1 MVNYTFSLSCYVF
14 IKSVAKI
21 MALNPENGTSLME
34 MKGNRLKL
42 CFKAKY
48 LLKTLIITIILLH
61 FMQET
66 LCLHIKNKWVYYY
79 TPTLCVYY
87 DHYTHTPTVNDR
99 TETCYNIRHHDDP
112 HDSCNPPII
121 PRNDTLYSHHEDDT
135 SFGLQKDIDTK
146 NRPYHNGNL
155 DVVDNS
161 EAGDETIASTDLS
174 VAVVWFGVDPFVA
187 TPTPHGPVSSS
198 PHLQN
203 FLLLP
208 TLSFHYSSI
217 AFFST
222 ARSLSFCSNFP
233 LNSTI
238 TLLHIVLISLIFL
251 LPSTSLSPPPFTGL
265 PILLHC
271 LIFTCLSILLHC
283 LIFIRMVFIFA
294 LPLDHCY
301 LTLLH

>member
-1 MVNYTFSLSCYVF
+1 
-14 IKSVAKI
+14 
-21 MALNPENGTSLME
+21 ME

-208 TLSFHYSSI
+208 TLPSHTSPLLVASPFAPTSLSIHLLRSFISSSLALFSSSPPLLSLPHLSRVFLSSSI
-217 AFFST
+217 ALFHMPFYPPPLPYFHQNGVYFRAPT
-222 ARSLSFCSNFP
+222 RSLLSNTP
-233 LNSTI
+233 
-238 TLLHIVLISLIFL
+238 TL
-251 LPSTSLSPPPFTGL
+251 TGFHV
-265 PILLHC
+265 PI
-271 LIFTCLSILLHC
+271 
-283 LIFIRMVFIFA
+283 
-294 LPLDHCY
+294 
-301 LTLLH
+301 